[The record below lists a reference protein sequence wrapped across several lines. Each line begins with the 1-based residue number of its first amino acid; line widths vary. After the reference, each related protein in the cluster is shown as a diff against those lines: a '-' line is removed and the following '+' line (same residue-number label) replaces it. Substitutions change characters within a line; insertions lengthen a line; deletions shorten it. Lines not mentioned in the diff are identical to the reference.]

1 MHDACQASLKGS
13 ELLLKICA
21 FFVGHQCLCKIYER
35 NARIRN
41 RGIMEPHKTWPRQWL
56 ESAGV
61 LGWDASVSNDTLSLN
76 TQLDTLDTVRPSRQ
90 WVLLGFR
97 IPLVWQRSSGKIN
110 EIDSI
115 RSMTKLSSELPWTTS
130 CMGFLHI
137 LYGMQDGY
145 TAKSKGFLRPLIR
158 LIGCIGSVE

>member
-13 ELLLKICA
+13 ELLLRICA

-35 NARIRN
+35 KAWIRN

-97 IPLVWQRSSGKIN
+97 IPLVWQRSSGKKN

-115 RSMTKLSSELPWTTS
+115 RSITKLSSELPWTTS

-137 LYGMQDGY
+137 LYGMQEGY